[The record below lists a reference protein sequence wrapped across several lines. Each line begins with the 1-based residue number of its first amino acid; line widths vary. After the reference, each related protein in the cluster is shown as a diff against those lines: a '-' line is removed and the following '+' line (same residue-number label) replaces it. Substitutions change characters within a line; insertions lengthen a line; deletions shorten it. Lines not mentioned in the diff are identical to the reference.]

1 MSIFTRNIFCRFWGP
16 RLTIG
21 AAILIILLALGAVPS
36 NTSPQSFIVL
46 YSGNR
51 QSELEPCGCSKKQLG
66 GIDKEARYI
75 QDTEKLNV
83 PVLKVDSGGFIDTF
97 LSENERLKSKFLISI
112 MEQMQF
118 HAVNVSEQDLKMGT
132 DLLVSLKDQNKLP
145 LVSAN
150 IVDKNSGVPIF
161 EPYRL
166 VKIPMGE
173 GQESLTVGIVGVT
186 YSVASTY
193 RSVTPR
199 TQKPEQATINKEV
212 EPEIEGRFEADP
224 SRLMQFQYGPETG
237 SFQPVKPQRGPV
249 NLARPSMRGR
259 PARTPADQ
267 PQRIVP
273 TQETTFQPPAQR
285 PRTSATQDNRRPAR
299 VARELGREAMQAR
312 APGPSSAE
320 ADQPA
325 LYNILD
331 PTSTL
336 NQLMPELR
344 DKCDIVMVLSH
355 LGLNGSKQL
364 AREVNEI
371 DIVISG
377 APSAVRYQPLREG
390 DTLIVHPG
398 FGGRYLGKLLVEM
411 DQNRRITKAKGENI
425 EIADPMQPDPAITK
439 LIDEYKK
446 ETRKLRPPARPASV
460 RITYAG
466 VAQCSACH
474 EPQHTSWAATRHA
487 QAMGTLIAKKQQF
500 NPDCL
505 QCHTTGYK
513 DNNGFRDLRTSPAMA
528 NVQCEVCHGPA
539 YRHTLEQRIFDQQKK
554 RAAAGT
560 ATTATFTPRHSP
572 KAAVSPAVCLKCH
585 NEEHDDDFNFGRD
598 LKLLSH

>member
-1 MSIFTRNIFCRFWGP
+1 MSIFTRNFFCRFWGP

-21 AAILIILLALGAVPS
+21 AAILLIVLGLGAAFS

-51 QSELEPCGCSKKQLG
+51 HSELEPCGCSKKQLG

-83 PVLKVDSGGFIDTF
+83 PVLKVDSGGFIDPF
-97 LSENERLKSKFLISI
+97 LSSNERLKSKFILKI
-112 MEQMQF
+112 MEQIQY
-118 HAVNVSEQDLKMGT
+118 HALNVSEQDLKIGT

-150 IVDKNSGVPIF
+150 IVDKNSGAPIF

-193 RSVTPR
+193 RRVAPTA
-199 TQKPEQATINKEV
+199 QKPERATIKKEV

-224 SRLMQFQYGPETG
+224 GRWLQFQYGPETG
-237 SFQPVKPQRGPV
+237 SFQPVQPQRGPV
-249 NLARPSMRGR
+249 NLVRPSMRGQ

-273 TQETTFQPPAQR
+273 TKETAFQPPAQR
-285 PRTSATQDNRRPAR
+285 PRTSAAIQDTRRPAR
-299 VARELGREAMQAR
+299 VAREARPEAIQAPR
-312 APGPSSAE
+312 PSSATSG
-320 ADQPA
+320 QPA
-325 LYNILD
+325 SYNILD
-331 PTSTL
+331 PASTL

-377 APSAVRYQPLREG
+377 APSAVRYHPLREG

-411 DQNRRITKAKGENI
+411 DQNRRIIKAKGENI
-425 EIADPMQPDPAITK
+425 EIADPMQPDSAITK

-446 ETRKLRPPARPASV
+446 ETRKLRPPARSPSV
-460 RITYAG
+460 KVTYAG

-539 YRHTLEQRIFDQQKK
+539 YRHSLEQRIFNQQKK

-560 ATTATFTPRHSP
+560 ATTATFTARHTP

-585 NEEHDDDFNFGRD
+585 NEEHDDDFNFERD
-598 LKLLSH
+598 LKLVSH